1 MKYHVIT
8 IGKIKEKYLTAGI
21 DEFLKRLRPYG
32 QVEVTVLP
40 EEKMPEN
47 PSPAQKA
54 QVLDKEGEKMLRH
67 VRQGSHLFALDVQGK
82 LVSSEDLAASFAKLA
97 LYGCSEI
104 SFIIGGPLRPE
115 RPRPPQS
122 RQLHFLWPYYL
133 DPSDDTPP
141 LIGTNIPRHQDR
153 PARTVS
159 LINKALPVEVM
170 LILGGAFS

>member
-32 QVEVTVLP
+32 QVELTVLP
-40 EEKMPEN
+40 EEKMPDN
-47 PSPAQKA
+47 PSPAQKT
-54 QVLDKEGEKMLRH
+54 QVLDREGEKMLRH

-104 SFIIGGPLRPE
+104 LHHRRPLRPE

-122 RQLHFLWPYYL
+122 RQLHFLWPHYP

-141 LIGTNIPRHQDR
+141 LIRTNLPRHQNR
-153 PARTVS
+153 PARTLSFVGE
-159 LINKALPVEVM
+159 NRDPP
-170 LILGGAFS
+170 

>member
-32 QVEVTVLP
+32 QVELTVLP
-40 EEKMPEN
+40 EEKMPDN
-47 PSPAQKA
+47 PSPAQKT
-54 QVLDKEGEKMLRH
+54 QVLDREGEKMLRH

-104 SFIIGGPLRPE
+104 SFIIGGPFGL

-122 RQLHFLWPYYL
+122 RQLYLLWPHHP

-141 LIGTNIPRHQDR
+141 LIRTNLPRHQNR
-153 PARTVS
+153 PARTLSFVRGWQLAVS
-159 LINKALPVEVM
+159 R
-170 LILGGAFS
+170 